1 MSETGQLSDLEVE
14 LYRALLTMPGST
26 LAQIAENLGRGA
38 DDLDKPAATLADMG
52 LLRADVGDSFL
63 AISPMLAEATVLGAE
78 DLELG
83 ARRASVEARRNAI
96 RGLVPDW
103 NETLSSTVQEV
114 AVDVLSDQTAI
125 ANVLMHYADR
135 CQNELLS
142 VAPGRLP
149 TTRIDGR
156 TRIANLYSLRRGIKT
171 RALYQ
176 HTALRDRASRSYLNE
191 LADNGAKIRF
201 ASSVPGRSLVV
212 DRDVALLPIPTAEVG
227 RHGLAVVREPNVIAW
242 VVATFE
248 QLWAEASPLE
258 DVIHQQRDETELDH
272 TRAAILRL
280 MAEGEKDE
288 AISRRLSISV
298 RTCRRHIADYM
309 AQVGATSRFQAGVIA
324 ARAGHTD
331 NQRVSNPMTI
341 KAGNHD
347 NWYLSAHRAIAVA
360 AESTTQDGTWKLSAA
375 MLPWATNAS
384 VITPIVFC
392 ASLVP

>member
-1 MSETGQLSDLEVE
+1 MSEPGQLSELEVG
-14 LYRALLTMPGST
+14 LYRALLTQPGSS
-26 LAQIAENLGRGA
+26 LSQLGEHLGCSA
-38 DDLDKPAATLADMG
+38 DELDKPATTLSEMG
-52 LLRADVGDSFL
+52 LVRGDVADRL
-63 AISPMLAEATVLGAE
+63 IAISPMLAEAIVLGAE

-83 ARRASVEARRNAI
+83 ARRAAAEARRNAI

-103 NETLSSTVQEV
+103 NAVLSGPAQDV
-114 AVDVLSDQTAI
+114 AVDVISDQTAM

-149 TTRIDGR
+149 TTRVDSR
-156 TRIANLYSLRRGIKT
+156 TRIANLYSLRRGVKT

-176 HTALRDRASRSYLNE
+176 HTALRDRASRSYLYE
-191 LADNGAKIRF
+191 LAANGAKIRF

-212 DRDVALLPIPTAEVG
+212 DRDVALLPIPTNDAG
-227 RHGLAVVREPNVIAW
+227 MHGLVVVREPNVIAW

-248 QLWAEASPLE
+248 QLWSEASPIE
-258 DVIHQQRDETELDH
+258 EVIHHERDETELDH

-331 NQRVSNPMTI
+331 
-341 KAGNHD
+341 
-347 NWYLSAHRAIAVA
+347 
-360 AESTTQDGTWKLSAA
+360 
-375 MLPWATNAS
+375 
-384 VITPIVFC
+384 TPT
-392 ASLVP
+392 LT

>member
-1 MSETGQLSDLEVE
+1 MGDTGQLSELEVA
-14 LYRALLTMPGST
+14 LYRALLAEPHRPLSE
-26 LAQIAENLGRGA
+26 LAAVLDRDSGDVDKAAAALVELGLARPDG
-38 DDLDKPAATLADMG
+38 DDLFIA
-52 LLRADVGDSFL
+52 V
-63 AISPMLAEATVLGAE
+63 SPMLAETTVLGAE

-96 RGLVPDW
+96 RTLVLDW
-103 NETLSSTVQEV
+103 NSSLSTTVQDF
-114 AVDVLSDQTAI
+114 AVDVISDQTAI

-156 TRIANLYSLRRGIKT
+156 TRIANIYSLRRGIKT

-176 HTALRDRASRSYLNE
+176 HTALRDRATRAYLNE
-191 LADNGAKIRF
+191 LAENGAKIRL

-212 DRDVALLPIPTAEVG
+212 DRQVALLPIPTVDAG

-248 QLWAEASPLE
+248 QLWAEAAPLE
-258 DVIHQQRDETELDH
+258 DVIHHQPDETELDQ

-309 AQVGATSRFQAGVIA
+309 VQVGATSRFQAGVIA

-331 NQRVSNPMTI
+331 SP
-341 KAGNHD
+341 A
-347 NWYLSAHRAIAVA
+347 
-360 AESTTQDGTWKLSAA
+360 
-375 MLPWATNAS
+375 
-384 VITPIVFC
+384 PI
-392 ASLVP
+392 

>member
-1 MSETGQLSDLEVE
+1 MGETGQLTDLEVE
-14 LYRALLTMPGST
+14 LYRALLTQPGST
-26 LAQIAENLGRGA
+26 LSQIAVNLGRAA
-38 DDLDKPAATLADMG
+38 DDLDKSAASLGGMG
-52 LLRADVGDSFL
+52 LLRADGDDSFI
-63 AISPMLAEATVLGAE
+63 AVSPMLAEATVLGAE

-103 NETLSSTVQEV
+103 NESLSSTVQEV

-149 TTRIDGR
+149 MTRIDGR

-212 DRDVALLPIPTAEVG
+212 DRDVALLPIPTADVG

-258 DVIHQQRDETELDH
+258 DVIHHQRDETELDH

-331 NQRVSNPMTI
+331 
-341 KAGNHD
+341 
-347 NWYLSAHRAIAVA
+347 
-360 AESTTQDGTWKLSAA
+360 
-375 MLPWATNAS
+375 
-384 VITPIVFC
+384 TPT
-392 ASLVP
+392 LT

>member
-1 MSETGQLSDLEVE
+1 LS
-14 LYRALLTMPGST
+14 APGT
-26 LAQIAENLGRGA
+26 PLPDVARGMGKSV
-38 DDLDKPAATLADMG
+38 DELDKSVARLTEMG
-52 LLRADVGDSFL
+52 LLRHGDRDTVT

-83 ARRASVEARRNAI
+83 ARRAAVEQRRDAI
-96 RGLVPDW
+96 RRLVPDW
-103 NETLSSTVQEV
+103 NAALSTVQTESV
-114 AVDVLSDQTAI
+114 VDVISDQSAI

-135 CQNELLS
+135 CQQELLS

-156 TRIANLYSLRRGIKT
+156 TRVANVYSARRGIKT

-176 HTALRDRASRSYLNE
+176 HSALRDRATRSYLNE
-191 LADNGAKIRF
+191 LSANGARIRF
-201 ASSVPGRSLVV
+201 SPSLPGRSLVV
-212 DRDVALLPIPTAEVG
+212 DRSVALLPIPTEDPG
-227 RHGLAVVREPNVIAW
+227 RHGLAVVREANVIAW

-248 QLWAEASPLE
+248 QLWAEAAPLE
-258 DVIHQQRDETELDH
+258 DVINRQQQDDTELDQ

-324 ARAGHTD
+324 ARSGHTEA
-331 NQRVSNPMTI
+331 P
-341 KAGNHD
+341 
-347 NWYLSAHRAIAVA
+347 
-360 AESTTQDGTWKLSAA
+360 TTR
-375 MLPWATNAS
+375 
-384 VITPIVFC
+384 
-392 ASLVP
+392 

>member
-1 MSETGQLSDLEVE
+1 MGDTGHLTDLEIQ
-14 LYRALLTMPGST
+14 LYRALLAEPGRGLSE
-26 LAQIAENLGRGA
+26 IAAVLGRPVS
-38 DDLDKPAATLADMG
+38 DLDKPIDALVSFG
-52 LLRADVGDSFL
+52 LVRAEKDEVFL
-63 AISPMLAEATVLGAE
+63 ALSPMLAEATVLGAE

-96 RGLVPDW
+96 RSLVPDW
-103 NETLSSTVQEV
+103 NKARAGAVQDV
-114 AVDVLSDQTAI
+114 AVDVVSDQNAI

-149 TTRIDGR
+149 STRVDGR
-156 TRIANLYSLRRGIKT
+156 TRVANIYSARRGIKT

-176 HTALRDRASRSYLNE
+176 HSALRDRATRSYLNE
-191 LADNGAKIRF
+191 LAENGAKIRF

-212 DRDVALLPIPTAEVG
+212 DREVALLPIPTQDPG

-248 QLWAEASPLE
+248 QLWSEASPLE
-258 DVIHQQRDETELDH
+258 DVIHHQRDDTELDQ

-309 AQVGATSRFQAGVIA
+309 TQVGATSRFQAGVIA
-324 ARAGHTD
+324 SRAGHTD
-331 NQRVSNPMTI
+331 GP
-341 KAGNHD
+341 A
-347 NWYLSAHRAIAVA
+347 
-360 AESTTQDGTWKLSAA
+360 
-375 MLPWATNAS
+375 
-384 VITPIVFC
+384 PI
-392 ASLVP
+392 

>member
-1 MSETGQLSDLEVE
+1 MGDTGHLTDLEIQ
-14 LYRALLTMPGST
+14 LYRALLAEPGRGLSE
-26 LAQIAENLGRGA
+26 IAAVLGRPVS
-38 DDLDKPAATLADMG
+38 DLDKPIDALVSFG
-52 LLRADVGDSFL
+52 LVRAEKDEVFL
-63 AISPMLAEATVLGAE
+63 ALSPMLAEATVLGAE

-96 RGLVPDW
+96 RSLVPDW
-103 NETLSSTVQEV
+103 NKARAGAVQDV
-114 AVDVLSDQTAI
+114 AVDVVSDQNAI

-149 TTRIDGR
+149 STRVDGR
-156 TRIANLYSLRRGIKT
+156 TRVANIYSARRGIKT

-176 HTALRDRASRSYLNE
+176 HSALRDRATRSYLNE
-191 LADNGAKIRF
+191 LAENGAKIRF

-212 DRDVALLPIPTAEVG
+212 DREVALLPIPTQDPG

-248 QLWAEASPLE
+248 QLWSEASPLE
-258 DVIHQQRDETELDH
+258 DVIHHHRDDTELDQ

-309 AQVGATSRFQAGVIA
+309 TQVGATSRFQAGVIA
-324 ARAGHTD
+324 SRAGHTD
-331 NQRVSNPMTI
+331 GP
-341 KAGNHD
+341 A
-347 NWYLSAHRAIAVA
+347 
-360 AESTTQDGTWKLSAA
+360 
-375 MLPWATNAS
+375 
-384 VITPIVFC
+384 PI
-392 ASLVP
+392 